1 MDRLSS
7 VERELVALGAA
18 LGSNCVPCIEHHVP
32 AAREAGLDDRQ
43 ISEAL
48 RLADR
53 IRRAP
58 ARKVFETAFNLLRA
72 SASGATEPAPGEDT
86 SQDAAPAGGADRSC
100 CG

>member
-18 LGSNCVPCIEHHVP
+18 LASNCVPCIEHHVP

-53 IRRAP
+53 VRQAP
-58 ARKVFETAFNLLRA
+58 ARKVAETAFNLLHG
-72 SASGATEPAPGEDT
+72 SACTATEPAPGAPT
-86 SQDAAPAGGADRSC
+86 SDDAAPADGAGKPC